1 MSAFTTRSPD
11 GRPEWQIV
19 ADLVASRGLGP
30 GDVIAYEDL
39 HEALDRAEGERHAV
53 QQAVRFASR
62 RMLADEKRCLV
73 PVPGKGYKIAHPSEH
88 LAVGKDREARGVRQF
103 ARAIQVYEKT
113 PLDELT
119 DAQRELHLRTSM
131 LAREAFAALDDHER
145 RLRKIE
151 RLIGSVAGPRVVD
164 VDPDTGEIR

>member
-1 MSAFTTRSPD
+1 MSWFATRSPD
-11 GRPEWQIV
+11 GRAEHEIV
-19 ADLVASRGLGP
+19 RDLVAARGLEP

-39 HEALDRAEGERHAV
+39 HEALDRPGGERHAV
-53 QQAVRFASR
+53 QQAVRIASR

-73 PVPGKGYKIAHPSEH
+73 PVRGKGYKIAHPSEH
-88 LAVGKDREARGVRQF
+88 VAVGKDREVRGVRQF
-103 ARAIQVYEKT
+103 ARAVQVYDQT

-119 DAQRELHLRTSM
+119 PAQRELHLRTSM
-131 LAREAFAALDDHER
+131 LAHEAFAVLGDHER

-151 RLIGSVAGPRVVD
+151 RLIGSVAGPKVVD